1 MRRTTSIPRR
11 TSPKTTLRASHHGAG
26 TVVMK
31 NCAAR
36 SQLGVLKNKDKGR
49 GEGGT
54 GTKTERE
61 RDRTTKI
68 KTYLR

>member
-1 MRRTTSIPRR
+1 MSPGVSITR
-11 TSPKTTLRASHHGAG
+11 PKTTCLPSRNSAGA
-26 TVVMK
+26 VVMK

-36 SQLGVLKNKDKGR
+36 SQLGVLNNKDKGKR
-49 GEGGT
+49 EGGT

-61 RDRTTKI
+61 RERTTKI